1 MSMTLLLGGAR
12 SGKSEL
18 SVRLAAS
25 SGRPVVVVATAEA
38 RDDEMAERIRRHRAA
53 RPASWRTLEVPLDL
67 GDAVPQLAPD
77 AFVVIDCLSLWVS
90 NAVEADMTDDAI
102 AEEAREVAGA
112 LERRDAPALVV
123 SNEVGLGIVPVNAL
137 ARRYRDVLGRV
148 NAAFAGA
155 ASDAYFVVAGR
166 ALRLE
171 EPTFA

>member
-1 MSMTLLLGGAR
+1 MTMTLLIGGAR

-25 SGRPVVVVATAEA
+25 SGRPVIVVATAEV
-38 RDDEMAERIRRHRAA
+38 RDEEMAERIRRHRAA
-53 RPASWRTLEVPLDL
+53 RPPSWTTLEVPLDL
-67 GDAVPQLAPD
+67 GDAVAQLPPD
-77 AFVVIDCLSLWVS
+77 AFVVLDCLSLWVS
-90 NAVEADMTDDAI
+90 NAMEAETTDDAI
-102 AEEAREVAGA
+102 AEDAREVAGA

-155 ASDAYFVVAGR
+155 ASDAYLVVAGR

>member
-1 MSMTLLLGGAR
+1 MPMTLLLGGAR

-18 SVRLAAS
+18 SVRLAAGS
-25 SGRPVVVVATAEA
+25 DRPVVLVATAEA

-53 RPASWRTLEVPLDL
+53 RPASWTTLEVPLAL
-67 GDAVPQLAPD
+67 GEAVAELAPD
-77 AFVVIDCLSLWVS
+77 AFVVLDCLSLWVS
-90 NAVEADMTDDAI
+90 NAIEAEITDDAI
-102 AEEAREVAGA
+102 VNEARAVAGA
-112 LERRDAPALVV
+112 LERRDAPALAV

-148 NAAFAGA
+148 NVAFADA
-155 ASDAYFVVAGR
+155 ATDAYFVVAGR